1 MEDELYSGPPE
12 NSPVVCLELRPM
24 SGFALTTADVLVQ
37 FADPCEEASKASMK
51 CLERAHYNRN
61 EVSYRQYSNWRSG
74 LTPLRRSAWTTLEHI
89 GNARRD
95 G

>member
-1 MEDELYSGPPE
+1 MSYSAIEYHPAVCLSLYS
-12 NSPVVCLELRPM
+12 M
-24 SGFALTTADVLVQ
+24 SGFAWTTADILAQ

-89 GNARRD
+89 GSARRD